1 MLGHN
6 RLIQQIDDMI
16 LVQARFNCAKS
27 NTLQPSNMTIKNRKI
42 LITGASRG
50 IGRAIAETL
59 IQEGATVIGIARDFS
74 TWNELPKKLFPL
86 QLDLTQLHMLPE
98 QIKNLTQQHLDIDG
112 IIFNAGEG
120 RFGSLE
126 EFSPKQICHLIDLNL
141 TSQILLA
148 RELLPNMKRQKQG
161 DLIFIGSEAALNGSR
176 KGSVYCATKFALRGF
191 AQSLREECS
200 NSGIR
205 STIINPGMVKT
216 GFFDTLS
223 FEPGNAEENYIL
235 PQDAADAVLAILSAR
250 PGTCFDEINISP
262 LKKVIKFK

>member
-1 MLGHN
+1 M
-6 RLIQQIDDMI
+6 
-16 LVQARFNCAKS
+16 
-27 NTLQPSNMTIKNRKI
+27 TLKNRTI
-42 LITGASRG
+42 IVTGASRG

-74 TWNELPKKLFPL
+74 TWDEPPRQLIPL
-86 QLDLTQLHMLPE
+86 QLDLTRLDELPK
-98 QIKNLTQQHLDIDG
+98 QIKKLARQHPDING

-126 EFSPKQICHLIDLNL
+126 EFSPQQIRHLIDLNL

-148 RELLPNMKRQKQG
+148 RELVPNMKRQPQG
-161 DLIFIGSEAALNGSR
+161 DLIFIGSEAALSGSR
-176 KGSVYCATKFALRGF
+176 KGALYCATKFALRGL

-216 GFFDTLS
+216 GFFDTLA
-223 FEPGNAEENYIL
+223 FEPGEAEENYIL
-235 PQDAADAVLAILSAR
+235 PQDVADAVFTVLSAR
-250 PGTCFDEINISP
+250 PGTCFDEINLSP
-262 LKKVIKFK
+262 LKRVIKFK

>member
-1 MLGHN
+1 MKLPN
-6 RLIQQIDDMI
+6 KKI
-16 LVQARFNCAKS
+16 LV
-27 NTLQPSNMTIKNRKI
+27 
-42 LITGASRG
+42 TGASRG

-59 IQEGATVIGIARDFS
+59 IQAGAVVIGIARDFS
-74 TWNELPKKLFPL
+74 SWEQPPEQLIPL
-86 QLDLTQLHMLPE
+86 QLDLTRLDELPT
-98 QIKNLTQQHLDIDG
+98 QIKNIAKQHPDING

-126 EFSPKQICHLIDLNL
+126 EFSPTQIRHLVDINL

-148 RELLPNMKRQKQG
+148 RELLPNIKRQGEG
-161 DLIFIGSEAALNGSR
+161 DLIFMGSEAALSGSR
-176 KGSVYCATKFALRGF
+176 KGAVYCATKFALRGF

-216 GFFDTLS
+216 GFFENLA
-223 FEPGNAEENYIL
+223 FEPGDAEENYIL
-235 PQDAADAVLAILSAR
+235 PQDVADAVLAVLSAR
-250 PGTCFDEINISP
+250 PGTCFDEINLSP

>member
-1 MLGHN
+1 M
-6 RLIQQIDDMI
+6 
-16 LVQARFNCAKS
+16 
-27 NTLQPSNMTIKNRKI
+27 TLKDRKI

-50 IGRAIAETL
+50 IGRAIAEML

-74 TWNELPKKLFPL
+74 TWSEPPKQLFSL
-86 QLDLTQLHMLPE
+86 QLDLTRLDELPAE
-98 QIKNLTQQHLDIDG
+98 IKTLAGQHPDIDG

-126 EFSPKQICHLIDLNL
+126 EFSPKQIRHLIDLNL

-148 RELLPNMKRQKQG
+148 RELLPGMKRRGAG
-161 DLIFIGSEAALNGSR
+161 DLIFIGSEAALSGSR
-176 KGSVYCATKFALRGF
+176 KGALYCATKFALRGF

-200 NSGIR
+200 NSSIR

-216 GFFDTLS
+216 GFFDNLS
-223 FEPGNAEENYIL
+223 FEPGDAEENYIL
-235 PQDAADAVLAILSAR
+235 PQDVADAVLSVLSAR
-250 PGTCFDEINISP
+250 PGTCFDEINLSP